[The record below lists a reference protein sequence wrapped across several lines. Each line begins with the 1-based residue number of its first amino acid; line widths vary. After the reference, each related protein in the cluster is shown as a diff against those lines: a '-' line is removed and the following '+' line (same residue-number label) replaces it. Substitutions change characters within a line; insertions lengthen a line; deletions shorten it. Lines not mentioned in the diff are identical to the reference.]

1 MNENIV
7 QTLRRI
13 DEFPIFL
20 TEEHVAKLLGLG
32 MHNIPVLV
40 RAGLLKPLGHHHQPG
55 CVRLFSKQALLAKSQ
70 DEQWLGK
77 VADAVKGHWREKN
90 AARKLRLAKA
100 GKSIGGENQYHARA
114 A

>member
-1 MNENIV
+1 MNENIGP
-7 QTLRRI
+7 TLRRI

-20 TEEHVAKLLGLG
+20 TEEHVSKLLGLG

-40 RAGLLKPLGHHHQPG
+40 RAGLLKPLGRHHQPG

-70 DEQWLGK
+70 DESWLGR

-100 GKSIGGENQYHARA
+100 GKSVGVEDPYSAKA